1 MLNKIFK
8 TAILILSLLLFSII
22 NTSCEKSKSTI
33 GIVIVKDANNQ
44 TVEGATVVLH
54 NDGLI
59 STQGST
65 PVPKLRKEAKTDEN
79 GIAEFLYELEAI
91 LKVDVEKI
99 TGNETWKGS
108 NVIRLLKEKTVT
120 QVIEIN

>member
-22 NTSCEKSKSTI
+22 NTSCEKNKSTI

-65 PVPKLRKEAKTDEN
+65 PLSQLRKEAKTDEN
-79 GIAEFLYELEAI
+79 GIAEFLYEFEAI

-99 TGNETWKGS
+99 TGNDTLKGS

-120 QVIEIN
+120 QVVEIN

>member
-22 NTSCEKSKSTI
+22 NTSCEKNKSTI

-65 PVPKLRKEAKTDEN
+65 PLSQLRKEAKTDEN
-79 GIAEFLYELEAI
+79 GIAEFLYEFEAI

-99 TGNETWKGS
+99 TGNDTWKGS